1 MAMTHLK
8 RNIPR
13 WLLAF
18 IGSLLLFATLALIC
32 IRMTLFNQN
41 FMIQQVRRTGYV
53 ETIRKDMTESI
64 QDLGRGSNIPP
75 KVLADVV
82 PKKTVSANVEN
93 YIRSIYQEVPF
104 KIQGEQQI
112 KDNILKNVE
121 QYAQQQNIT
130 IDETTRAN
138 VTHLADRATENY
150 GAFIEI
156 PYLLQY
162 GRKVMAFRSSLT
174 LILILVSVAFALL
187 LTGLLMLVKMKHR
200 RIRWSSIVFFG
211 AGLMLI
217 VLPMGIYFSGV
228 INRLGITSEGLYRF
242 VTAYVTAFDLSFVF
256 VGLASTVLAILLVLI
271 SEGIRQKK
279 LFKA

>member
-1 MAMTHLK
+1 MTHLK

-18 IGSLLLFATLALIC
+18 IGSLLLFASLALIC

-75 KVLADVV
+75 EVLSDVV
-82 PKKTVSANVEN
+82 PKKVVSANVEN

-104 KIQGEQQI
+104 EIQGEAQI
-112 KDNILKNVE
+112 KKNILNNVQ
-121 QYAQQQNIT
+121 QYAQQKNIP
-130 IDETTRAN
+130 IDETTQKN

-150 GAFIEI
+150 AAFIEI

-162 GRKVMAFRSSLT
+162 GRKVMGFRSSLT
-174 LILILVSVAFALL
+174 LISVLVTVAFLLL
-187 LTGLLMLVKMKHR
+187 LTGLLLMVKMKHR

-217 VLPMGIYFSGV
+217 VLPMAIYFSGV
-228 INRLGITSEGLYRF
+228 IDRLGIASEGLYRF
-242 VTAYVTAFDLSFVF
+242 VTTYVTAFDLSFVF

-279 LFKA
+279 LFKAQ